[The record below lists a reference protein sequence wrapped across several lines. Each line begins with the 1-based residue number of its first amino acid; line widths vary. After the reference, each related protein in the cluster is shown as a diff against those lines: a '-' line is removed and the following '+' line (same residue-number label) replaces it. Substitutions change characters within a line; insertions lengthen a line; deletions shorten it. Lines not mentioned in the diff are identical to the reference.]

1 LERTAIRAV
10 EIVASDRVTLR
21 GEAWGAGDDWLVL
34 LHDAGADL
42 DVWRPLMG
50 LADQRSLSLLALD
63 LRGHGGSEG
72 TWKEGE
78 TELDFEAAGSFAR
91 SEGART
97 VCVAAA
103 GTAAL
108 AALRAAPRVAPDAL
122 VLLSPGPLRACGT
135 ADLRAPGVAKLVLV
149 GGLDPRADAD
159 AAAIRAVSIGPAL
172 VVSLPTKRQ
181 GTDLLSEPQ
190 AVDQFLYFVDEQR
203 WAAGSTRFGRRSAGR
218 T

>member
-1 LERTAIRAV
+1 VRAV
-10 EIVASDRVTLR
+10 EIIASGSVTLR

-34 LHDAGADL
+34 LHDVGADL
-42 DVWRPLMG
+42 DAWRPLAG
-50 LADQRSLSLLALD
+50 LAGERGLSMLALD

-72 TWKEGE
+72 TWDERE
-78 TELDFEAAGSFAR
+78 TELDVEAADAFAR
-91 SEGART
+91 SEGARI

-108 AALRAAPRVAPDAL
+108 AALRVAPRVAPDAL
-122 VLLSPGPLRACGT
+122 ALFSPGPLGACGT

-159 AAAIRAVSIGPAL
+159 AAAIRAASIGPAL
-172 VVSLPTKRQ
+172 AVSVPTKRQ

-190 AVDQFLYFVDEQR
+190 AVDQFVCFLDEQR
-203 WAAGSTRFGRRSAGR
+203 WAAGSTLFGRRSAGR
-218 T
+218 A